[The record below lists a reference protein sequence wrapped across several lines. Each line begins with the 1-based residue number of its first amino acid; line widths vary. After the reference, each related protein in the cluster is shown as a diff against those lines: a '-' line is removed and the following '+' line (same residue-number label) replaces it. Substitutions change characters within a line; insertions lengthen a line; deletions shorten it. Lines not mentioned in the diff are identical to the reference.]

1 LDTQQ
6 QHPHLD
12 DLRGAFV
19 ASEDPNIV
27 YCMGGSGD
35 VGLLLENR
43 PRSTTVPY
51 QSVNSVSSGLQY
63 PGGAPEPIYENV
75 PLPWAADGRV
85 AGNNLVNHVL
95 ITGCGWR
102 IILKWILWFQLA
114 QDRLQWWGY
123 LFIYLFTSWICVKF
137 SWKILHHEVGVRM
150 IGDIIKRECY
160 SILHV
165 SVLWGSS

>member
-1 LDTQQ
+1 MNYQHHYLDPAVTSHQLLPNPEAHRTYTNLAAVLDTQQ

-75 PLPWAADGRV
+75 PLLWAADGRV

-95 ITGCGWR
+95 ITGCG
-102 IILKWILWFQLA
+102 
-114 QDRLQWWGY
+114 
-123 LFIYLFTSWICVKF
+123 
-137 SWKILHHEVGVRM
+137 
-150 IGDIIKRECY
+150 
-160 SILHV
+160 
-165 SVLWGSS
+165 